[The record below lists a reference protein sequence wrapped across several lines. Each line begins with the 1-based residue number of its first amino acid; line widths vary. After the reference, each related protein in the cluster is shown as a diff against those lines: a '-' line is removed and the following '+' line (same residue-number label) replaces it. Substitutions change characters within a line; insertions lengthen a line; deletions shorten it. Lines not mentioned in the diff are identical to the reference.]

1 VVLGVLKSRETD
13 TNSWQVGNE
22 GWLGCY
28 ILWMLDKRKGAPH
41 MQAIII
47 YGMKAK
53 HNGGLPFETK
63 PKTEKR
69 NVHQG

>member
-1 VVLGVLKSRETD
+1 
-13 TNSWQVGNE
+13 
-22 GWLGCY
+22 
-28 ILWMLDKRKGAPH
+28 MLDKRKGAAH

>member
-1 VVLGVLKSRETD
+1 
-13 TNSWQVGNE
+13 
-22 GWLGCY
+22 
-28 ILWMLDKRKGAPH
+28 
-41 MQAIII
+41 
-47 YGMKAK
+47 MKAK